1 MNRLNKKRKQFIFVS
16 LIIPVTLLVAFVVFP
31 AVDLFRMSFTN
42 WDGYSPESRF
52 IWFENYVS
60 MFQNKDLWLS
70 LRNNAVYFFVHLLM
84 IIVELAFAVLLT
96 SKLRAAKFYK
106 TMVFL
111 PYIINGVAIAYAF
124 SYFFSP
130 INGAFDAILSAA
142 HLENLIRNWLSDEKI
157 VNFVLSFVSLWR
169 FSGYHV
175 ILFMAALQSIPQDIM
190 EAAEVDGANTW
201 QLFRYIQIPAI
212 MLMVDFVLFDN
223 IRGALQVFDIP
234 FVMTAGGPGYASST
248 FTLYTIKTA
257 FTFSNFGLAA
267 TMAVAMMFLIILV
280 YVVQNKIIHGIILK
294 DRRNEN
300 G

>member
-1 MNRLNKKRKQFIFVS
+1 MNKLNKKRRQFIFIS
-16 LIIPVTLLVAFVVFP
+16 LLIPVTLLVAFVVFP
-31 AVDLFRMSFTN
+31 AIDLFRMSFTN
-42 WDGYSPESRF
+42 WDGFSPSYQFIRLDNYS
-52 IWFENYVS
+52 S
-60 MFQNKDLWLS
+60 MLHNKDLWLS
-70 LRNNAVYFFVHLLM
+70 LRNNAVYFCMHLVM
-84 IIVELAFAVLLT
+84 ILAELAFAVLLT

-111 PYIINGVAIAYAF
+111 PYIINGVAISYAF

-130 INGAFDAILSAA
+130 INGAFNAILTTA
-142 HLENLIRNWLSDEKI
+142 HLESLIRNWLSDEKI
-157 VNFVLSFVSLWR
+157 VNYVLASVSLWR

-175 ILFMAALQSIPQDIM
+175 ILFMAALQSIPTDIM
-190 EAAEVDGANTW
+190 EAAAIDGASTG
-201 QLFRYIQIPAI
+201 QIFKYIQIPAI

-267 TMAVAMMFLIILV
+267 TMAVAIMLIIVVV
-280 YVVQNKIIHGIILK
+280 YVIQNKIIHGLILK
-294 DRRNEN
+294 N
-300 G
+300 

>member
-1 MNRLNKKRKQFIFVS
+1 MNTLSKKRKRFILFS
-16 LIIPVTLLVAFVVFP
+16 LIIPVALLVAFVVFP
-31 AVDLFRMSFTN
+31 AIDLFRMSFTN
-42 WDGYSPESRF
+42 WDGVSPDSKF
-52 IWFENYVS
+52 IWFDNYVK
-60 MFQNKDLWLS
+60 MFQNADLWLS

-84 IIVELAFAVLLT
+84 IVVELAFAVLLT

-130 INGAFDAILSAA
+130 INGAFDAILSAV
-142 HLENLIRNWLSDEKI
+142 HLEDLIRNWLSDEKI

-175 ILFMAALQSIPQDIM
+175 ILFMAALQSVPQDIM
-190 EAAEVDGANTW
+190 EAAKVDGASTW
-201 QLFRYIQIPAI
+201 QMFRYIQVPAI

-267 TMAVAMMFLIILV
+267 TMAVAMMLMIVVI
-280 YVVQNKIIHGIILK
+280 YVIQNKIIHGLILK
-294 DRRNEN
+294 DRRNGN